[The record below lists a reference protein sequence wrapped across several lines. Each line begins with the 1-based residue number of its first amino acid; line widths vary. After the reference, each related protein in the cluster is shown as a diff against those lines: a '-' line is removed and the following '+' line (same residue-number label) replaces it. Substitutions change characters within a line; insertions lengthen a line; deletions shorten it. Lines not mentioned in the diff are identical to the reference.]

1 MMLKLSVPGG
11 LQEKV
16 ETVKEKGMT
25 SIHTEGGKRKMDI
38 QSPTAL
44 MVSDPSFCAFV
55 HRVAFE
61 EVSVRLFATP
71 CHPTLCHYTVNG
83 ILQARILEWIAF
95 PFSRDLPNPG
105 IEPGSPALR
114 ADSLSTELSGTLLFF
129 TGLTHT
135 C

>member
-44 MVSDPSFCAFV
+44 MCIGHESIW
-55 HRVAFE
+55 E
-61 EVSVRLFATP
+61 EIIP
-71 CHPTLCHYTVNG
+71 
-83 ILQARILEWIAF
+83 LE
-95 PFSRDLPNPG
+95 S
-105 IEPGSPALR
+105 
-114 ADSLSTELSGTLLFF
+114 
-129 TGLTHT
+129 
-135 C
+135 